1 MLRTEFPMNPMIGE
15 LASINFIIITLVL
28 VCAFGFLRVVKNLLE
43 V

>member
-1 MLRTEFPMNPMIGE
+1 MLGMESPMNPMISE

-28 VCAFGFLRVVKNLLE
+28 VGAFGFLRVVKNLLE